1 MADFK
6 SLFVGI
12 ILSGLFLFS
21 LISFGIMTGSNN
33 LDNQSIIQDP
43 RINQTYSRLYGNL
56 TTQQSVAENQTTNFE
71 KENPTDSFG
80 SLLFFSIVSFGRVIR
95 STLIS
100 MYNVTFG
107 FVFEVLLGATYL
119 PVTLAIG
126 GILLV
131 VLIIYLWRLFR
142 IGT

>member
-1 MADFK
+1 
-6 SLFVGI
+6 
-12 ILSGLFLFS
+12 
-21 LISFGIMTGSNN
+21 MTGSNN